1 MRKIDTPY
9 KGENVPEDFNIPE
22 MGIEQTDR
30 AVFDLFDKKLA
41 FEVTI
46 NDKATHVPVVF
57 AAGERFAL
65 TRRKQPIRD
74 KNNALILP
82 IISIH
87 RESINHNP
95 DQGGY
100 GTPISFRDQ
109 QSYIVR
115 RRLDASDRDYQ
126 NIINKQALKNQK
138 NVTSRANFGAS
149 DVSPGNT
156 AKPGTIASR
165 RNSGNL
171 SFLDH
176 AGPYVNT
183 GVGDNIFE
191 IITIPYPSFM
201 MIEYE
206 VVIWTQYMQQMNQI
220 IQHLMARFD
229 GQGHEFEIETREGYK
244 LVAYVK
250 SPFSTGDNFSEYSNE
265 ERVIKYSF
273 KISVPS
279 FMLATKQP
287 GLPSPFRR
295 FLSAPNIE
303 FGYHQVSTQV
313 ITESDSPYGQSDI
326 NKFILS
332 DVETLGPTGKSS
344 VPRGQGSE
352 RLVDVEIDPFSGEK
366 KTRFLKVL
374 TRNQRSGETV
384 ASSRIVVDLETQY
397 E

>member
-9 KGENVPEDFNIPE
+9 EGENVPEDFNIPE

-41 FEVTI
+41 FEVII
-46 NDKATHVPVVF
+46 NNKATHVPVVF

-65 TRRKQPIRD
+65 TRRRQPIRD

-87 RESINHNP
+87 RESINHSP
-95 DQGGY
+95 DQAGY

-109 QSYIVR
+109 QSYVVR
-115 RRLDASDRDYQ
+115 RRLDSSDRDYQ

-149 DVSPGNT
+149 DISPGNT

-165 RNSGNL
+165 RNLGNL

-176 AGPYVNT
+176 SGPYIDSK
-183 GVGDNIFE
+183 VGNNIFE

-201 MIEYE
+201 VIEYE
-206 VVIWTQYMQQMNQI
+206 VIIWAQYMQQMNQI
-220 IQHLMARFD
+220 VQHLMSRFD

-265 ERVIKYSF
+265 ERIIKYSF
-273 KISVPS
+273 KWFFWIDCIYIGARIS
-279 FMLATKQP
+279 F
-287 GLPSPFRR
+287 
-295 FLSAPNIE
+295 
-303 FGYHQVSTQV
+303 
-313 ITESDSPYGQSDI
+313 
-326 NKFILS
+326 
-332 DVETLGPTGKSS
+332 
-344 VPRGQGSE
+344 
-352 RLVDVEIDPFSGEK
+352 
-366 KTRFLKVL
+366 
-374 TRNQRSGETV
+374 
-384 ASSRIVVDLETQY
+384 
-397 E
+397 